1 MFALETRELR
11 KSYDEKTVV
20 NNVNLKVN
28 EGDIFGFLGKNG
40 AGKSTLINIVTGVIN
55 PTSGTFKILGETKID
70 DDQTKRRIGVLP
82 DYSTFYDELTPLQH
96 LKYFSQ
102 IMKIKKTKKEL
113 ISLLDKVGLK
123 EEANV
128 KTKKFSFGM
137 KKKLGIAQALIN
149 DPELIFLD
157 EPTSGVDA
165 NSAIIIQDIIKQLC
179 QSGKTIFLTS
189 HNLNEIQKI
198 CSQIAIMKEG
208 TIQAQGSMEELR
220 KKYQNSI
227 TVHIKHSEINDKQK
241 KLLIPI
247 LQKHE
252 INTVWEKNKMIVDVP
267 NDEKIPVITKSL
279 MKLDIDVYRV
289 EIMEKSLEDIFL
301 EL

>member
-179 QSGKTIFLTS
+179 KSGKTIFLTS